1 MHPKTMRRTKN
12 EFWVQWDGSG
22 HCKKFRCDFAARNF
36 ALIAPVQPVLNRASY
51 SNETIQNEPK
61 HYETH
66 QYMSLGFNKV
76 DLVRSLQKILM

>member
-1 MHPKTMRRTKN
+1 MRRTKN

-36 ALIAPVQPVLNRASY
+36 ALIAPVQPVLYRASC
-51 SNETIQNEPK
+51 SNETIQNAPK

-66 QYMSLGFNKV
+66 QYMSLGFNRV
-76 DLVRSLQKILM
+76 DRVRSLQKILM